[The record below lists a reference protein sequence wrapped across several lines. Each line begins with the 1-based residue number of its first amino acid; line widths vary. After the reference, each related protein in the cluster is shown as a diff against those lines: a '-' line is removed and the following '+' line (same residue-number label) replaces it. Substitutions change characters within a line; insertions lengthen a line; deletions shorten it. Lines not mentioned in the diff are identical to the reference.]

1 MATYQYR
8 CDRDGV
14 FEVRL
19 PMGTALPSS
28 QCPVC
33 GGEAARIY
41 SAPMLSLTP
50 RELVTAI
57 DRTEKTRDEPAVV
70 SAIPPARGRSR
81 GPTPA
86 SNPALQHLPRP

>member
-8 CDRDGV
+8 CARDGV

-19 PMGTALPSS
+19 PMGTASPSS
-28 QCPVC
+28 QCPAC
-33 GGEAARIY
+33 GGEAARNY
-41 SAPMLSLTP
+41 CAPMLSLAP

-70 SAIPPARGRSR
+70 SAVPPVRGRTR
-81 GPTPA
+81 GPAPT
-86 SNPALQHLPRP
+86 SNPALRRLPRP

>member
-8 CDRDGV
+8 CARDGV

-19 PMGTALPSS
+19 PMGTASPSS
-28 QCPVC
+28 PCPAC
-33 GGEAARIY
+33 GGEAARNY
-41 SAPMLSLTP
+41 CAPMLSLAP

-81 GPTPA
+81 GPAPT
-86 SNPALQHLPRP
+86 SNPALRRLPRP